1 MAYAESALPSCN
13 CQDLRIPAVVFGGL
27 LLSFALCGAVDMGRP
42 LQASFEEVKALNLEN
57 AIGPVEIDP
66 YGIDCHRKSA
76 KDPSV
81 AFASLERMA
90 GNCGKKSA
98 RSAHYQIQ

>member
-13 CQDLRIPAVVFGGL
+13 CQDLRIPALVFGGL
-27 LLSFALCGAVDMGRP
+27 LLSFALCGAADMGHP
-42 LQASFEEVKALNLEN
+42 LQSGFDEVKALNLEN

-90 GNCGKKSA
+90 GHCGKKSA
-98 RSAHYQIQ
+98 RANFFQVQ